1 MSHCPGVLG
10 HGTSDAVEHDLRQV
24 HPRQRAA
31 GVRAEA
37 HGHRLRRRHG
47 SDTAT
52 AGTEPLLGTATTP
65 SDGTL
70 TLTVPPTLPANV
82 KQAMD
87 DNGGALNLNATTTAT
102 TTGVQV
108 LGADTLTAVP
118 EQSKTALA
126 AGTDA
131 SAQAAEAP
139 RSPSSEPT
147 PPTPENS

>member
-1 MSHCPGVLG
+1 MV
-10 HGTSDAVEHDLRQV
+10 TASDVDT
-24 HPRQRAA
+24 
-31 GVRAEA
+31 
-37 HGHRLRRRHG
+37 G

-52 AGTEPLLGTATTP
+52 GGTEPLLGTATTA

-70 TLTVPPTLPANV
+70 TLTMPPTLPANV

-87 DNGGALNLNATTTAT
+87 DNGGALNLNATTKAT
-102 TTGVQV
+102 TSSGVQV
-108 LGADTLTAVP
+108 PGADTLTAVP

-139 RSPSSEPT
+139 KSPSPEPT
-147 PPTPENS
+147 PPTPTPTPENS